1 MVETPNRN
9 LSNDTAK
16 ATIADRAA
24 YAVIIPAMVVGGLPV
39 FAKMFGHEFLPAQ
52 TWVGGARVASY
63 GFALATAWAMAHLL
77 FWSPFME
84 ARTRRLG
91 RSMPGTWIKIV
102 GVVLLGPVIANDA
115 VVVGL
120 PLLQA
125 VIMGDQVSLTYVVE
139 NASGFSDS
147 KCPTEIELTSMP
159 IGFDGA
165 CGFPEEFG
173 EQLKPGALI
182 ELHGRGTANGL
193 FYDRIQIAN
202 PG

>member
-1 MVETPNRN
+1 MVETPNRK
-9 LSNDTAK
+9 LANDAAK

-24 YAVIIPAMVVGGLPV
+24 CVVLIPATLVGGLPV
-39 FAKMFGHEFLPAQ
+39 FAKMFGYEFLPAQ

-91 RSMPGTWIKIV
+91 RSMPATWIKII
-102 GVVLLGPVIANDA
+102 GVVLGPVIASQA

-125 VIMGDQVSLTYVVE
+125 VIMGGPISLTYVVE

-165 CGFPEEFG
+165 CGFPEEFR
-173 EQLKPGALI
+173 EQLKPGMLI
-182 ELHGRGTANGL
+182 ELTGRGTANGL
-193 FYDRIQIAN
+193 FYHRIHIPN